1 MRVVVVLVVLVPGM
15 VSEDRRS
22 HRLKDSEDT
31 DRDCTRYQCMCLV
44 EFEKSIPLCFDLT
57 VGRYLRYRYP
67 GTPGMPLHTGVPGPH
82 WASGS
87 EARVLGLYCGSRY
100 LPGYSG
106 VPGYPGSGRTWAPPR
121 IPGYAPMPSRSYR
134 RYPGTRLLFGAAE
147 VQGKMEWECGMH
159 TPVPGVPG

>member
-1 MRVVVVLVVLVPGM
+1 MWDASGSSTSSTGTRDGFGGP
-15 VSEDRRS
+15 SEPPAQ
-22 HRLKDSEDT
+22 RLG
-31 DRDCTRYQCMCLV
+31 RYR
-44 EFEKSIPLCFDLT
+44 SIPLCFDLT